1 MLRGMLD
8 QPRADELGDGGDIA
22 DDAGE
27 GGKRVGTYGPRKAG
41 ADGID
46 EDEIAVGQPGVDIVD
61 QPPVDDPPRPRA
73 LEIERGGGQ
82 AGPPVQVKVMGRTGR
97 TEEHQSALP
106 SLMRHS
112 YARLSLK

>member
-1 MLRGMLD
+1 MLRVMLE

-82 AGPPVQVKVMGRTGR
+82 AGAAVPDEGDGAHGV
-97 TEEHQSALP
+97 
-106 SLMRHS
+106 
-112 YARLSLK
+112 ARGGDRIGEVEDRKSTRLTSSH

>member
-1 MLRGMLD
+1 MEQPIGDLSRPPGAMALPRDDQRPRLRVMLD

-61 QPPVDDPPRPRA
+61 QPPVDDPPRPDR
-73 LEIERGGGQ
+73 
-82 AGPPVQVKVMGRTGR
+82 KST
-97 TEEHQSALP
+97 
-106 SLMRHS
+106 
-112 YARLSLK
+112 RLNSSH

>member
-1 MLRGMLD
+1 MSLHAALPIWQALRVRYQRQPAHVEPALEQPIGDRSRPPGAIALPRDDQRPMLRVMLD

-46 EDEIAVGQPGVDIVD
+46 EDEIAVGQD
-61 QPPVDDPPRPRA
+61 R
-73 LEIERGGGQ
+73 
-82 AGPPVQVKVMGRTGR
+82 KST
-97 TEEHQSALP
+97 
-106 SLMRHS
+106 
-112 YARLSLK
+112 RLNSSH

>member
-82 AGPPVQVKVMGRTGR
+82 AGAAVPVEGRS
-97 TEEHQSALP
+97 EEHTAELQ
-106 SLMRHS
+106 
-112 YARLSLK
+112 